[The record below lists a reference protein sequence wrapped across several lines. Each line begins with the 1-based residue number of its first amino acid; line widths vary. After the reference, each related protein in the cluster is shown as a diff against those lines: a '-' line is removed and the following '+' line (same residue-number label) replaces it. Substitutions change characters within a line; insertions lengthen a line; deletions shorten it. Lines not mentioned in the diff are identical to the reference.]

1 MKGTRVNAL
10 LVRLSSLGN
19 PSTRQGPVH
28 RLLPPQ
34 SGDQAADSPLLLELR
49 AERCRGAPRPGG
61 ETLDFL
67 VDLLF
72 CHDEAL
78 APRDGVEDQRARHRG
93 ARRLSLRLTELPPVD
108 AGLSRVDV
116 LLHELSG

>member
-19 PSTRQGPVH
+19 PSTRQGQVN

-34 SGDQAADSPLLLELR
+34 SGDQAADSPLLPGLR
-49 AERCRGAPRPGG
+49 AEGWRGSPSPGG

-67 VDLLF
+67 VDLRF

-78 APRDGVEDQRARHRG
+78 APRDGVEDQRACHRG
-93 ARRLSLRLTELPPVD
+93 ARRFSLRLTELPPVD
-108 AGLSRVDV
+108 AGP
-116 LLHELSG
+116 